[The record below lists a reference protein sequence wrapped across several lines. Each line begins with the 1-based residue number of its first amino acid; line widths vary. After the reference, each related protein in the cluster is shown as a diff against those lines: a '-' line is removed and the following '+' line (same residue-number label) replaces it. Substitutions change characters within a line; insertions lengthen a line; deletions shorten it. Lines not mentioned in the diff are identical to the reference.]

1 MKWIAVLKRD
11 KLCKEALRRVLTM
24 WTKRRFTRAFRT
36 WAGRLYLFKDRRQAA
51 KRLQRIKASVIHH
64 IQQRSCSRAL
74 RTWRAYGSSC
84 RALDR
89 KLTRN
94 VFTLKKSAEEVAQ
107 PDEGRRLQN
116 LAQKFYMEARLPAM
130 RHEDAAV
137 PPLARLCCLGRRVLR
152 NRCARRRRPTFTE
165 EDADSCQ
172 AYYV

>member
-1 MKWIAVLKRD
+1 M
-11 KLCKEALRRVLTM
+11 LTM

-36 WAGRLYLFKDRRQAA
+36 WAGRLFLFRDRRQAA

-94 VFTLKKSAEEVAQ
+94 VFTLKKVLRRWLNQTKAVGFNTWHKNSIWKRDFRRCVLRMLRFHLSQGFAVWAEESFHIGVRGDAA
-107 PDEGRRLQN
+107 RRLRRKMLISRQAHDTRQIASSIYV
-116 LAQKFYMEARLPAM
+116 LA
-130 RHEDAAV
+130 
-137 PPLARLCCLGRRVLR
+137 LA
-152 NRCARRRRPTFTE
+152 T
-165 EDADSCQ
+165 
-172 AYYV
+172 